1 MQKQCKNVT
10 VNNYSFNYHQI
21 KNVNFFFFLKK
32 IKLKKMYSAIALLIN
47 KKRYE
52 VFMIASI
59 MKNLP
64 FEEITLR
71 N

>member
-1 MQKQCKNVT
+1 M
-10 VNNYSFNYHQI
+10 SI
-21 KNVNFFFFLKK
+21 FFFFLKK